1 MLSETEAEPRAS
13 LGSLPCGLKEII
25 TVIPQRRPRVFREEQ
40 RVVGI
45 EKRAS
50 SAERKSEV

>member
-1 MLSETEAEPRAS
+1 MLSETEAEPRAR

-25 TVIPQRRPRVFREEQ
+25 TVILQRRPRVFREEQ

-50 SAERKSEV
+50 AERKSKV

>member
-1 MLSETEAEPRAS
+1 M
-13 LGSLPCGLKEII
+13 CLKEII
-25 TVIPQRRPRVFREEQ
+25 IVIPQRRPRVFREEQ

-50 SAERKSEV
+50 SAEGKSEV